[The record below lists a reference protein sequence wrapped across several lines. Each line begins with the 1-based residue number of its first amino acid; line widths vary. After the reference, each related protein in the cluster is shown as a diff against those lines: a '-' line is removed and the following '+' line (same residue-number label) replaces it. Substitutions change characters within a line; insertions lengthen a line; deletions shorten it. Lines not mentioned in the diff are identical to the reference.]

1 MKRIRLIAITSAILV
16 LCLSLGMAVNAKDNP
31 EPTGYNQ
38 AVYNILDF
46 GAIPNDGKDD
56 SNAFNLTVSM
66 TAESIYIPP
75 GVYNISEPILVNSA
89 SMFGA
94 GVDKTVIVADIE
106 STRDP
111 IIWAGGNAQIR
122 DMTIKF
128 ADDCIIGNEIAGERV
143 GIITSARGIRRL
155 CRGAEISNIKIQNV
169 GTGIYAPEVHLF
181 EKYSTSGEGAVAFS
195 NTFENISV
203 IDFSFRGIS
212 MLSDMRTGNIWRN
225 IYLSSGKYEAN
236 TAIFFDGEESESSLT
251 SITIADSKLKNGARF
266 HDVLAGQI
274 SNLSFIN
281 TELIEDNTAFLYTE
295 NTDLAVQ
302 GLTFEN
308 SAPVGD
314 KQSFI
319 RLGDASFKQYYNSP
333 NNGYLYVHN
342 MVIYNPDTDVKTNAS
357 QYMIA
362 RKNKYLCEY
371 VVDIDG
377 LTVVAPKDLK
387 AQYEAFNY
395 DKRDIALTV
404 NGEKK

>member
-1 MKRIRLIAITSAILV
+1 MKRTRLIAITSVILV
-16 LCLSLGMAVNAKDNP
+16 LCLSLGIAVNAKNNP

-38 AVYNILDF
+38 AVYNICDF

-56 SNAFNLTVSM
+56 TNAFNLTVSM
-66 TAESIYIPP
+66 TAESVYVPP

-89 SMFGA
+89 CLFG
-94 GVDKTVIVADIE
+94 GGIDKTVIVADFE
-106 STRDP
+106 NAREP

-128 ADDCIIGNEIAGERV
+128 ADDRIIGNEIAGERP

-155 CRGAEISNIKIQNV
+155 CRGAEIANIKIQNV
-169 GTGIYAPEVHLF
+169 GTGIYAPEVAF
-181 EKYSTSGEGAVAFS
+181 FDKYSNSGEGAVAFS
-195 NTFENISV
+195 ITFENISV
-203 IDFSFRGIS
+203 IDFSYRGIS
-212 MLSDMRTGNIWRN
+212 MLSDARTGNVWRN

-274 SNLSFIN
+274 TNLSFIN
-281 TELIEDNTAFLYTE
+281 TRLKEDNTAFLYTE
-295 NTDLAVQ
+295 NTDISIQ

-314 KQSFI
+314 NQAFI
-319 RLGDASFKQYYNSP
+319 RLGDAGFKQYYNSP

-342 MVIYNPDTDVKTNAS
+342 MTIYNPDVKVKANAS
-357 QYMIA
+357 QFMIA

-371 VVDIDG
+371 VVDIDN
-377 LTVVAPKDLK
+377 LTVVASKELK